1 MKRILVP
8 VDFSDYTNYVT
19 QYAIGIAQKISG
31 EVTLYHA
38 YLDPTLGAPVPTY
51 DFGNYNDTY
60 THIIDDTEKLEIE
73 KLESIYK
80 KCKIELE
87 KKEIDNVKLSYTL
100 ESGFPEEQ
108 ILNYSLKEQTDL
120 IAIGTKGNGGLM
132 GELFGSVT
140 EKIVENANIPVLVV
154 PEKSMFDG
162 INNVLYATDYR
173 DSDLKVIE
181 KLADI
186 FSPFNVNINCVHVCF
201 GTKEQKDLREMV
213 KLKQKLRYEF
223 KGSNIQCSIVESDD
237 ILHGFKEFLSKQ
249 KIDVIALTT
258 HKRNVFTKYLNPS
271 FTRKFIF
278 QSKLPL
284 LVFHA

>member
-1 MKRILVP
+1 MKKILVP

-31 EVTLYHA
+31 EVILYHA
-38 YLDPTLGAPVPTY
+38 YLDPTLGAPVPAY
-51 DFGNYNDTY
+51 DFGTYNDTY

-73 KLESIYK
+73 KLEAIYK
-80 KCKIELE
+80 KY
-87 KKEIDNVKLSYTL
+87 KKELDQKKIDNIKLRFTI

-108 ILNYSLKEQTDL
+108 ILTYSLEEQTDL
-120 IAIGTKGNGGLM
+120 IAIGTRGNGGLM
-132 GELFGSVT
+132 RDLFGSVT

-154 PEKSMFDG
+154 PEKSEFNG
-162 INNVLYATDYR
+162 IKNVLYATDYK
-173 DSDLKVIE
+173 DSDLQAIE

-186 FSPFNVNINCVHVCF
+186 FSAFDININCVHVCF

-213 KLKQKLRYEF
+213 KLKQKLRSEF
-223 KGSNIQCSIVESDD
+223 KGSNIRCSIVESDGV
-237 ILHGFKEFLSKQ
+237 LHGFEEFLSKQ
-249 KIDVIALTT
+249 KIDIIALTT
-258 HKRNVFTKYLNPS
+258 HKRNIFTKYLNPS

-284 LVFHA
+284 LVFHG